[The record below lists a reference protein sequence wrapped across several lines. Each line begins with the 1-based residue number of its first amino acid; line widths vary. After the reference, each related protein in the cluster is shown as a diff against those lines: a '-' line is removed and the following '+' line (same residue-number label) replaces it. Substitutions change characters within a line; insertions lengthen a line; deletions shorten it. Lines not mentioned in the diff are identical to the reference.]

1 MKKVSLV
8 LAMVLF
14 AIGFTMAQKTV
25 TGTIKAA
32 NGDPVV
38 GASVVVKGTTKGSL
52 SDIDGKFSLDVPANA
67 TTLVVSS
74 VGYTSIDVPVG
85 NEKEINIT
93 LKDADAVLSEVV
105 VTGTGSPTD
114 RRRVPIDV
122 QTLDA
127 KQLPQTPTASLDQ
140 ALVGKIA
147 GAQITS
153 VGGSPGQQAQILL
166 RGINTLNR
174 GTQPMILLD
183 GVEILTDL
191 NSVDLNLIERVEVV
205 QGAAAASIY
214 GAQGANG
221 VIQMFTKKGK
231 RGKMQVDFST
241 SYSNNT
247 YLNIG
252 NVHKANLHGFNTNAS
267 NEVIGSAANGSKP
280 LTYNNATGTYSEN
293 LVFNNLDPTTQIN
306 KPYDKNLQYVDHF
319 KMFLQSAATVNNAL
333 SFSGGS
339 DKFDYMIG
347 ASNNRQASNFVN
359 NGDYSRSNLSAN
371 IGIDLAKGL
380 KFRSVTQLIYTNSTI
395 NDGGGNSTIYALF
408 NTRPFTDYSRKMDD
422 GNYPAFQ
429 GSATGVNGTNPF
441 FINQYAS
448 TDERRIDLAQSFN
461 LNYQPVK
468 WLELDAKYGLNYQ
481 TQTNQYIYQNQT
493 ENVNVGLTDYY
504 WRGIVD
510 GTAGEIQ
517 NQSRTNRLT
526 NFQTSATF
534 RFDLGS
540 LIKSS
545 TLVGYD
551 YRNRLFKDY
560 LSYGYDLPTY
570 TPVTTASAAT
580 PFIFRDL
587 KIPFVTFGYLVSQH
601 LDFGDFAGITAGFRS
616 DYSSAFGKGATPQT
630 FPRGDVYVRASS
642 FDFWKN
648 SALNNIL
655 PEFKL
660 RAAYGEAG
668 IQPKPFDRYVTLN
681 TKNLGGVNIFN
692 FPAAQS
698 NPDLNV
704 EISKEF
710 EIGADMTFKTAKGD
724 WLNSLSF
731 SPTYWKRTTDNAIW
745 DVDFIPSTG
754 IGTYKDNSFSLASNG
769 FQFSLGLQ
777 VADKKDFSW
786 RLTTNFGRQSSEI
799 TKIQGPPVVLTS
811 GAGST
816 NYVLDA
822 GVKIGQLFGY
832 LGLHDV
838 NAKGPDGKPYILE
851 ASQGLYEV
859 ASNGWVVEKSTKQP
873 YFTPNQYAMGDPNPK
888 FNMSFIN
895 SLTFKG
901 FITLN
906 FQFDW
911 LQGSHIYN
919 QTKEWMYRDGI
930 HSDYQEPI
938 TIGGQTGAWAAFYR
952 GVYAQ
957 RSRNGTKNY
966 FYEDAS
972 FVRLRNLSV
981 AVDLAKITDIKF
993 LRRAQI
999 VLAGRNLWTKTKY
1012 TGMDPEVNSSNVY
1025 TNNGSGSVGNSAWD
1039 RGTDHNSMPNLRSFQ
1054 IGLNL
1059 GF

>member
-14 AIGFTMAQKTV
+14 AVGFTMAQKTV
-25 TGTIKAA
+25 MGTIKAA
-32 NGDPVV
+32 NGEPVV

-67 TTLVVSS
+67 TTLVISS

-105 VTGTGSPTD
+105 ITGVGSATD
-114 RRRVPIDV
+114 KRRVPIDV

-127 KQLPQTPTASLDQ
+127 KQLPQTPTASIDQ
-140 ALVGKIA
+140 ALIGKIA

-166 RGINTLNR
+166 RGINTINR

-183 GVEILTDL
+183 GMQLITDL
-191 NSVDLNLIERVEVV
+191 SSVDLNLIERVEVV

-241 SYSNNT
+241 GYSDNT

-252 NVHKANLHGFNTNAS
+252 NVHKANLHGFTTNAN
-267 NEVIGSAANGSKP
+267 NEVIGGSGKA
-280 LTYNNATGTYSEN
+280 LTYDNSVGLYSEN
-293 LVFNNLDPTTQIN
+293 LVFDNLNPATQIN

-319 KMFLQSAATVNNAL
+319 KMFLKSAATVNNSL

-339 DKFDYMIG
+339 DKFDYMVG
-347 ASNNRQASNFVN
+347 ASNNRQESNFIN
-359 NGDYSRSNLSAN
+359 NGNFNRTNLSAN
-371 IGIDLAKGL
+371 IGVDLFKGL
-380 KFRSVTQLIYTNSTI
+380 KFRSTTQLIYTNSTI

-408 NTRPFTDYSRKMDD
+408 NSRPFVDYSRKMDD
-422 GNYPAFQ
+422 GNYPAFL
-429 GSATGVNGTNPF
+429 GNATGVNGTNPF
-441 FINQYAS
+441 FINQYTS
-448 TDERRIDLAQSFN
+448 TDERKIDLAQSFN
-461 LNYQPVK
+461 LNYQPTT
-468 WLELDAKYGLNYQ
+468 WLELDAKYGLNYK
-481 TQTNQYIYQNQT
+481 TETNQYIWQNQT
-493 ENVNVGLTDYY
+493 QNVNIAATDYY
-504 WRGIVD
+504 RASYVD
-510 GTAGEIQ
+510 GAAGEID
-517 NQSRTNRLT
+517 NQQRTTRL
-526 NFQTSATF
+526 NHFLTSATF
-534 RFDLGS
+534 KFDLGS

-551 YRNRLFKDY
+551 YRNSVFKNY
-560 LSYGYDLPTY
+560 ISYGYDLPTY
-570 TPVTTASAAT
+570 TPFTTKDAAT
-580 PFIFRDL
+580 QHIQTDYTQ
-587 KIPFVTFGYLVSQH
+587 PFVTFGYLVNQH
-601 LDFGDFAGITAGFRS
+601 FDFGEFAGVSAGFRS
-616 DYSSAFGKGATPQT
+616 DYSSAFGGGSKPFT
-630 FPRGDVYVRASS
+630 FPRGDVYFRPSS

-655 PEFKL
+655 PEIKL

-681 TKNLGGVNIFN
+681 TKNIGGSNVFY
-692 FPAAQS
+692 FPSAQS
-698 NPDLNV
+698 NPALNV
-704 EISKEF
+704 EVSKEF
-710 EIGADMTFKTAKGD
+710 EIGADMTFKTAKGE

-754 IGTYKDNSFSLASNG
+754 IGTYKDNSFSLGSNG

-786 RLTTNFGRQSSEI
+786 RLTTNFGKQTSEI

-838 NAKGPDGKPYILE
+838 NAKGADGKPYILE
-851 ASQGLYEV
+851 ASQGNYEV
-859 ASNGWVVEKSTKQP
+859 ASNGWVVDKVSKQP

-930 HSDYQEPI
+930 HSDYQNPI

-981 AVDLAKITDIKF
+981 AVDLAKVTDIKF

-999 VLAGRNLWTKTKY
+999 VLSGRNLWTKTKY
-1012 TGMDPEVNSSNVY
+1012 TGLDPEVNSSNVY
-1025 TNNGSGSVGNSAWD
+1025 TNNGDGTTGNSAWD